1 MQYGFYFNG
10 RRCAGCKTCIM
21 ACKDFHD
28 LPPEISFRQVYEYGG
43 GTWRREADGT
53 LSQDAFAYSVSVAC
67 NHCGNPACVRVC
79 PTGAMHKDER
89 GLVSVD
95 AARCIG
101 CGYCALVVS
110 LPSPEGRSRGWPLG
124 EVRRLHRP
132 GGRGFGARVRGGVP
146 PAGAELRAC
155 RRAARALRRRGRPA
169 ASARCGG
176 YRPEP
181 GADGA
186 GLLRGRPGAHPR
198 RGLCSEHSRNRVSEA
213 TLSEERQQG
222 DGAASRRGTGAGN
235 REDGYDRASSANQSG
250 RNGTWAVRGRCP
262 TRLREA
268 TGRWPRWPSL
278 GRAWPRSF

>member
-53 LSQDAFAYSVSVAC
+53 LSQDASPTAFPWLATIAVIRPV
-67 NHCGNPACVRVC
+67 CGVC
-79 PTGAMHKDER
+79 PTGAMHKDELR
-89 GLVSVD
+89 ARVGRCGALHRLRLLRPVVSVPGAPKVD
-95 AARCIG
+95 REAGHSAKCDG
-101 CGYCALVVS
+101 CTD
-110 LPSPEGRSRGWPLG
+110 R
-124 EVRRLHRP
+124 VR
-132 GGRGFGARVRGGVP
+132 RGFGARVRGGVP

-155 RRAARALRRRGRPA
+155 RRAARALRRRGAA

-222 DGAASRRGTGAGN
+222 DGAASRRGTGAGDT
-235 REDGYDRASSANQSG
+235 EDGYDRASSANQSG
-250 RNGTWAVRGRCP
+250 RNEPGPFGAVADEAA
-262 TRLREA
+262 EA

>member
-101 CGYCALVVS
+101 CGYCALSCPYRAPKVDREAGHSAKCDGCTDRVAAGS
-110 LPSPEGRSRGWPLG
+110 E
-124 EVRRLHRP
+124 RRC
-132 GGRGFGARVRGGVP
+132 AW
-146 PAGAELRAC
+146 
-155 RRAARALRRRGRPA
+155 RRAPCGR
-169 ASARCGG
+169 
-176 YRPEP
+176 
-181 GADGA
+181 
-186 GLLRGRPGAHPR
+186 
-198 RGLCSEHSRNRVSEA
+198 
-213 TLSEERQQG
+213 
-222 DGAASRRGTGAGN
+222 
-235 REDGYDRASSANQSG
+235 
-250 RNGTWAVRGRCP
+250 
-262 TRLREA
+262 
-268 TGRWPRWPSL
+268 
-278 GRAWPRSF
+278 

>member
-101 CGYCALVVS
+101 CGY
-110 LPSPEGRSRGWPLG
+110 R
-124 EVRRLHRP
+124 
-132 GGRGFGARVRGGVP
+132 
-146 PAGAELRAC
+146 
-155 RRAARALRRRGRPA
+155 
-169 ASARCGG
+169 
-176 YRPEP
+176 
-181 GADGA
+181 
-186 GLLRGRPGAHPR
+186 
-198 RGLCSEHSRNRVSEA
+198 
-213 TLSEERQQG
+213 SEEHT
-222 DGAASRRGTGAGN
+222 S
-235 REDGYDRASSANQSG
+235 ELQSH
-250 RNGTWAVRGRCP
+250 
-262 TRLREA
+262 
-268 TGRWPRWPSL
+268 
-278 GRAWPRSF
+278 